1 MTLASIFWN
10 VSPIMFKLGGV
21 EVRWYGVLFAFAF
34 VISYILMKKIF
45 EKERVTTYY
54 LDKLALYLFIGVLVG
69 ARLGHCLFYE
79 FGYYSHHIIEMFLPI
94 KDTAQG
100 WKFIGYQGLA
110 SHGSAIG
117 ILVAVYLYCR
127 STKMPFV
134 WLIDRLVIAVCFAGA
149 SIRLGNLM
157 NSEIYGVPTTLPWG
171 FIFVR
176 DNQTV
181 ACHPTQLYEALSYII
196 LGTILYLNF
205 MKRKTKQKPGVVFGY
220 FLIALF
226 GARFLIEFLKNPQE
240 VWEQTLPLNMGQWL
254 SLPFII
260 AGIILIIVAK
270 RYTLEKD
277 LDVTTLVNKSKKK
290 K

>member
-1 MTLASIFWN
+1 
-10 VSPIMFKLGGV
+10 
-21 EVRWYGVLFAFAF
+21 
-34 VISYILMKKIF
+34 
-45 EKERVTTYY
+45 
-54 LDKLALYLFIGVLVG
+54 
-69 ARLGHCLFYE
+69 
-79 FGYYSHHIIEMFLPI
+79 
-94 KDTAQG
+94 
-100 WKFIGYQGLA
+100 
-110 SHGSAIG
+110 
-117 ILVAVYLYCR
+117 
-127 STKMPFV
+127 
-134 WLIDRLVIAVCFAGA
+134 
-149 SIRLGNLM
+149 M

-176 DNQTV
+176 DGKTV

-196 LGTILYLNF
+196 LGTILYINF